1 MLVPQDHGSTGA
13 AGGDSSAWSA
23 RIYLARH
30 GRTALNAAGALRGHI
45 DVPLDPFGRHQAFVL
60 GAELARLAPKVIVS
74 SPLSRAV
81 QTAKPLAERLGLP
94 VGLDERL
101 ADRYYGQWA
110 GVSVREVIAR
120 WGSLDAAPG
129 VEPASEVRD
138 RALAALADI
147 AESARGAAAVVVS
160 HDAVDRIA
168 LAALDHGLGQPDQ
181 VPQETGCFNVLDCH
195 HKASGDMRW
204 HVVLIN
210 QIPPEVAE
218 PTAPLALDQEI

>member
-138 RALAALADI
+138 RALPRRWPTSPRALV
-147 AESARGAAAVVVS
+147 E
-160 HDAVDRIA
+160 
-168 LAALDHGLGQPDQ
+168 
-181 VPQETGCFNVLDCH
+181 
-195 HKASGDMRW
+195 
-204 HVVLIN
+204 
-210 QIPPEVAE
+210 PP
-218 PTAPLALDQEI
+218 PW